1 MEIHT
6 WLQLAKWWHLLA
18 NPFWGDYELENIG
31 GDRFTIVVREL
42 FLPKETQTR
51 WEAIIRVGGVSR
63 KVIGKSHGNKILW

>member
-18 NPFWGDYELENIG
+18 NLFWGDYELENIR
-31 GDRFTIVVREL
+31 GDHFTTVVREL

-51 WEAIIRVGGVSR
+51 WEVVIRVGGVSR
-63 KVIGKSHGNKILW
+63 KVIGNSHGNKILG